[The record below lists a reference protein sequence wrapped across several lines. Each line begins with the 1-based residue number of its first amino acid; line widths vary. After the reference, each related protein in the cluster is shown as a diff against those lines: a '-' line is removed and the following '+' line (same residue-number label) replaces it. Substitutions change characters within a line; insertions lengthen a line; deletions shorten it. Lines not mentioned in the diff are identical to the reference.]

1 MLRFKRS
8 FKWYNKNMETK
19 DKKTIK
25 IFSSYMLV
33 ALLGGGFI
41 SSSFVIFLST
51 VKKYSYNEITLI
63 VGITPII
70 LLPASFLWGW
80 IMDKHKKL
88 ILTNKLITI
97 SNTIKIFLLVL
108 VNSFGIFFIVNLIG
122 SFLTQPSGGINDEY
136 IMHIVKRTGYPY
148 GKIRVF
154 GAIGFGMSGILAPIA
169 IYFVGVKGAFIVGG
183 VIILLTLI
191 FLSKLPEVDV
201 SEKEKKEKVDFFTV
215 LSLFKNKK
223 FVLELIALTILVS
236 TSNITG
242 SFAMPII
249 LLHLH
254 APNELVVMLPF
265 IMVLMEIIFLFN
277 FHKLKIS
284 DKSYFIIVLCLIL
297 AIVRWTIMANET
309 NYYIL
314 IALMLFHGAIIG
326 MVLPT
331 QNKLIGIIV
340 PKKQQ
345 STAFLFQLVIVPTI
359 LSSILNLFTGAMV
372 SKIGIEIFGY
382 TYLVLTIIAAILIVP
397 NIISQKLINK
407 KF

>member
-1 MLRFKRS
+1 
-8 FKWYNKNMETK
+8 METK

-25 IFSSYMLV
+25 IFSSYMLI

-63 VGITPII
+63 VGITPIV
-70 LLPASFLWGW
+70 LLPTSFLWGW

-88 ILTNKLITI
+88 ILTNKLITVA
-97 SNTIKIFLLVL
+97 NTIKIFLLVL
-108 VNSFGIFFIVNLIG
+108 LNSFGIFFIINLIG

-136 IMHIVKRTGYPY
+136 IMHIVKKTGYPY

-154 GAIGFGMSGILAPIA
+154 GAIGFGLSGILAPIS
-169 IYFVGVKGAFIVGG
+169 IYFFGVKGAFVVGG
-183 VIILLTLI
+183 IIILVTLV
-191 FLSKLPEVDV
+191 FLSKLPEVYV
-201 SEKEKKEKVDFFTV
+201 SEKEKKEKIDFFTV
-215 LSLFKNKK
+215 LNLFKNKK
-223 FVLELIALTILVS
+223 FILELIALTILVS

-254 APNELVVMLPF
+254 APNEFVVMLPF
-265 IMVLMEIIFLFN
+265 IMVLMEIVFLFN
-277 FHKLKIS
+277 FHKFKIA
-284 DKSYFIIVLCLIL
+284 DKSYLIIVICLIL
-297 AIVRWTIMANET
+297 AVVRWTIMANET

-314 IALMLFHGAIIG
+314 IALMLFHGCIIG

-331 QNKLIGIIV
+331 QNKLISILV

-345 STAFLFQLVIVPTI
+345 STAFLFQLVIIPTV
-359 LSSILNLFTGAMV
+359 LSSILNLFTGYMV
-372 SKIGIEIFGY
+372 SKMGISIFGY
-382 TYLVLTIIAAILIVP
+382 TYLGLTIFAGILIIP
-397 NIISQKLINK
+397 NIIKGKLINK